1 MHNNYSSSKTINT
14 VPVPLENT
22 KRVMKILGST
32 PPDTALYVYNMGTLS
47 KLYTKWNALFPN
59 VKAHYAVKCNPDK
72 YMISTLAKHG
82 ANFDCA
88 SQTEISTVLSQGV
101 HPSRIIYANPCKK
114 PSDLAYAFH
123 NSVYVTTFDSA
134 CELDK
139 IAATCAGSATDINN
153 VKLILRIYANDPTAQ
168 CVLSNKYGA
177 TEDEWD
183 GLLAHAKRLSMNV
196 SGISFHI
203 GSGACNP
210 GAFTQA
216 IANSRKLY
224 DKASH
229 EYGFDIG
236 VIDIGGGFSVNNIEN
251 MAGAVNR
258 AVSQYF
264 PTQPVNIIAEPGR
277 YFAETTADLY
287 TRVIGVRKR
296 NEQIDYTITESLYGS
311 FNCIIY
317 DHNHPIPHA
326 VDIDSENG
334 TIEIRQQNSPI
345 KTTIYGETCDGI
357 DKICDGIQLPEV
369 KYGDWLLWKNM
380 GAYTI
385 AGACDFNGIL
395 FTRPYRVYVDM

>member
-1 MHNNYSSSKTINT
+1 
-14 VPVPLENT
+14 
-22 KRVMKILGST
+22 
-32 PPDTALYVYNMGTLS
+32 
-47 KLYTKWNALFPN
+47 
-59 VKAHYAVKCNPDK
+59 
-72 YMISTLAKHG
+72 
-82 ANFDCA
+82 
-88 SQTEISTVLSQGV
+88 
-101 HPSRIIYANPCKK
+101 
-114 PSDLAYAFH
+114 
-123 NSVYVTTFDSA
+123 
-134 CELDK
+134 LDK
-139 IAATCAGSATDINN
+139 IAATCAGSATDIKN

-210 GAFTQA
+210 DAFTHA

-229 EYGFDIG
+229 EYGFDID
-236 VIDIGGGFSVNNIEN
+236 VIDLGGGFSYNNIDD
-251 MAGAVNR
+251 MACAVNR
-258 AVSQYF
+258 AVCQHF
-264 PTQPVNIIAEPGR
+264 PTQPVEIIAEPGR

-287 TRVIGVRKR
+287 TRVTGVRKR
-296 NEQIDYTITESLYGS
+296 NDHIDYTITESLYGS

-317 DHNHPIPHA
+317 DHSHPTPHA

-334 TIEIRQQNSPI
+334 IVEIRNNSPT
-345 KTTIYGETCDGI
+345 KTTTIYGETCDGI
-357 DKICDGIQLPEV
+357 DKICDGIQLPEL

-385 AGACDFNGIL
+385 AGACDFTGIQ
-395 FTRPYRVYVDM
+395 FTRPYRVYVD